1 VGADREPDA
10 GDDPD
15 DRGPAGVEPAGQEG
29 AVVSARGERS
39 GSAEARRPG
48 TWRRDDELGFGR
60 VWTFVDAVFAIA
72 LTLLVLDV
80 RLPELEGDPDDIGV
94 MWEALVDL
102 QPQLTSFVVAFA
114 VLAGYWR
121 ANHRFAGRVA
131 RIDSRLITW
140 LLVYLAFVAF
150 LPFPTSIVGEHEANP
165 LAGVVFALSLAAVSG
180 CETFVFMH
188 ARRAD
193 LLIERLT
200 DTEYRWQVVG
210 SLEPCLMFLVTIPLA
225 FVHPTVMF
233 VSWAIWAPTIGVALR
248 RSYDRRVLREPADP
262 AT

>member
-1 VGADREPDA
+1 VGADGAADQ
-10 GDDPD
+10 GDDAHD
-15 DRGPAGVEPAGQEG
+15 GGSVEGVG
-29 AVVSARGERS
+29 VSASRVGRV
-39 GSAEARRPG
+39 GV
-48 TWRRDDELGFGR
+48 WRRSDELGFGR

-80 RLPELEGDPDDIGV
+80 RLPELQGDPDDIGV
-94 MWEALVDL
+94 MWDALVEL

-165 LAGVVFALSLAAVSG
+165 LSGVVFALALAAVSG

-188 ARRAD
+188 AHRAD
-193 LLIERLT
+193 LLIERLS
-200 DTEYRWQVVG
+200 DREYKWQVVG
-210 SLEPCLMFLVTIPLA
+210 SLEPCLMFVVTIPLA
-225 FVHPTVMF
+225 FIHPTVMF
-233 VSWAIWAPTIGVALR
+233 VSWAIWAPTIGAALR
-248 RSYDRRVLREPADP
+248 RYYDRQVLGEGTGA
-262 AT
+262 